1 MIFELV
7 AAFGLVSI
15 VAVPILEH
23 ERQEAQER
31 KRGKRRASMD
41 ELRPVALAVPDR
53 GEYKCCYTKNIA
65 GQGSL
70 ASRRGLE
77 LDTVKLRK
85 GIPTRWS

>member
-1 MIFELV
+1 MILELA
-7 AAFGLVSI
+7 AAFGLISA
-15 VAVPILEH
+15 VAVPILEK
-23 ERQEAQER
+23 ERKEEQER

-53 GEYKCCYTKNIA
+53 SEYKCCYTKNIA
-65 GQGSL
+65 GVGSL

-85 GIPTRWS
+85 GIPTR

>member
-1 MIFELV
+1 MIIELV
-7 AAFGLVSI
+7 SAIGLMAI
-15 VAVPILEH
+15 ILVPILEN
-23 ERQEAQER
+23 ERKEAQER

-65 GQGSL
+65 GHGSL

-85 GIPTRWS
+85 GIPAR